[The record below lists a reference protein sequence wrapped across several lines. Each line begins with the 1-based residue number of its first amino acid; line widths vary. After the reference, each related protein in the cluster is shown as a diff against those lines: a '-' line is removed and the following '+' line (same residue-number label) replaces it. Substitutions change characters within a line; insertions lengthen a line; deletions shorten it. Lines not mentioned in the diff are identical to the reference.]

1 MKRNFILTLIVLVI
15 ACVFSSFT
23 GSDAVL
29 KKKPTTGVYV
39 FGFSASFTDSTVYF
53 TPIQYLDGVVLEKKT
68 KFLPGAPE
76 YSYQLKDYLEQQ
88 RGEKN
93 RVCAIFADETK
104 AKAEKH
110 FINVRK
116 RYLNQKMNVVFLT
129 EQEFQY
135 QKIQPE
141 APAVETTETTEATE
155 TTNP

>member
-1 MKRNFILTLIVLVI
+1 MMKMKRHLLLTLIVLVS
-15 ACVFSSFT
+15 ACMLTSFT
-23 GSDAVL
+23 KSDAVL
-29 KKKPTTGVYV
+29 KKPRTGVYV

-76 YSYQLKDYLEQQ
+76 YSFQLKDYLEQQ

-141 APAVETTETTEATE
+141 APAVEETTE

>member
-1 MKRNFILTLIVLVI
+1 MKRHLLLTLIVLVSV
-15 ACVFSSFT
+15 CMLTSFT
-23 GSDAVL
+23 KNDAVL

-141 APAVETTETTEATE
+141 APAAEETTETT
-155 TTNP
+155 NP

>member
-1 MKRNFILTLIVLVI
+1 MKRNFILTLIVLVS
-15 ACVFSSFT
+15 ACVFTSFI

-29 KKKPTTGVYV
+29 KKPRTGVYV

-76 YSYQLKDYLEQQ
+76 YSFQLKDYLEQQ

-135 QKIQPE
+135 QKIQQE
-141 APAVETTETTEATE
+141 APAAEETTETT
-155 TTNP
+155 NP

>member
-1 MKRNFILTLIVLVI
+1 
-15 ACVFSSFT
+15 VFSSFT

-29 KKKPTTGVYV
+29 KKPRTGVYV

-141 APAVETTETTEATE
+141 APAAEETTETT
-155 TTNP
+155 NP

>member
-1 MKRNFILTLIVLVI
+1 MKRNFILTFIVLVS

-76 YSYQLKDYLEQQ
+76 MSYQLKDYLEQQ

-141 APAVETTETTEATE
+141 APAVEETTE

>member
-1 MKRNFILTLIVLVI
+1 MKRNFILTLIVLVS
-15 ACVFSSFT
+15 ACMFSSFT

-135 QKIQPE
+135 QKIQQD
-141 APAVETTETTEATE
+141 APAVEETTETT
-155 TTNP
+155 NP

>member
-1 MKRNFILTLIVLVI
+1 MKMKRHLLLTLIVLVSV
-15 ACVFSSFT
+15 CMLTSFT
-23 GSDAVL
+23 KNDAVL

-88 RGEKN
+88 RGENN

-141 APAVETTETTEATE
+141 APAAEETTETT
-155 TTNP
+155 NP

>member
-1 MKRNFILTLIVLVI
+1 MKRNIILTLIVLVS

-141 APAVETTETTEATE
+141 APAAEETTETT
-155 TTNP
+155 NP

>member
-1 MKRNFILTLIVLVI
+1 MKRNFILTLIVLVS

-141 APAVETTETTEATE
+141 APAAEETTETT
-155 TTNP
+155 NP

>member
-1 MKRNFILTLIVLVI
+1 MKRNIILTLIVLVS

-23 GSDAVL
+23 GSDAVR

-141 APAVETTETTEATE
+141 APAAEETTETT
-155 TTNP
+155 NP

>member
-1 MKRNFILTLIVLVI
+1 MKRHLLLTLIVLVS
-15 ACVFSSFT
+15 ACMLTSFT
-23 GSDAVL
+23 KNDAVL

-53 TPIQYLDGVVLEKKT
+53 TPIQYLDGIVLEKKT

-141 APAVETTETTEATE
+141 APAAEETTETT
-155 TTNP
+155 NP

>member
-1 MKRNFILTLIVLVI
+1 MKRNIILTLIVLVS
-15 ACVFSSFT
+15 ACMFSSFT

-141 APAVETTETTEATE
+141 APAAEETTETT
-155 TTNP
+155 NP

>member
-1 MKRNFILTLIVLVI
+1 MKRNFILTFIVLVS

-135 QKIQPE
+135 QKIQQE
-141 APAVETTETTEATE
+141 APAAEETTETT
-155 TTNP
+155 NP

>member
-1 MKRNFILTLIVLVI
+1 MKRNIILTLIVLVS

-135 QKIQPE
+135 QKIQQE
-141 APAVETTETTEATE
+141 APAAEETTETT
-155 TTNP
+155 NP

>member
-1 MKRNFILTLIVLVI
+1 MKRHLLLTLIVLVSG
-15 ACVFSSFT
+15 CMLTYFT
-23 GSDAVL
+23 KNDAVL

-53 TPIQYLDGVVLEKKT
+53 TPIQYLDGVVLEKKS
-68 KFLPGAPE
+68 KFRPGAPE
-76 YSYQLKDYLEQQ
+76 SSYQLKDYLEQQ

-141 APAVETTETTEATE
+141 APAAEETTETT
-155 TTNP
+155 NP

>member
-1 MKRNFILTLIVLVI
+1 MKRNFILTLIVLVS
-15 ACVFSSFT
+15 ACMFSSFT

-141 APAVETTETTEATE
+141 APAAEETTETT
-155 TTNP
+155 NP

>member
-141 APAVETTETTEATE
+141 APAAEETTETT
-155 TTNP
+155 NP

>member
-1 MKRNFILTLIVLVI
+1 MKRNFILTFIVLVS

-141 APAVETTETTEATE
+141 APAAEETTETT
-155 TTNP
+155 NP

>member
-1 MKRNFILTLIVLVI
+1 MKRNFILTLIVLVS
-15 ACVFSSFT
+15 ACVFSAFT

-135 QKIQPE
+135 QKIQQE
-141 APAVETTETTEATE
+141 APAAEETTETT
-155 TTNP
+155 NP

>member
-1 MKRNFILTLIVLVI
+1 MKRNFILTLIVLVS

-135 QKIQPE
+135 QKIQQE
-141 APAVETTETTEATE
+141 APAAEETTETT
-155 TTNP
+155 NP